1 MDDRAREIAELEER
15 LAALKRVSSSADS
28 PEPDVVAKPD
38 GPSSSQNAI
47 AIVLGAVIVVV
58 LLVLIAAWNGGRLD
72 HEAEVAA
79 TDPTMVPAAA
89 WAYRET
95 TDAMSSAAGYEA
107 CINSVNMVRLERPYE
122 AVTGQLCIMQRP
134 RHGRDVIVA
143 LNGDGQILC
152 RSYDGCTVR
161 VRFEDGEVQS
171 FSAVGPSDGSSNI
184 VFIQNDARMIA
195 AVKAADVTRVEL
207 EFYQAGSQTL
217 EFHTRGLVW
226 PRPGA

>member
-1 MDDRAREIAELEER
+1 MDDRAREIAELKAR
-15 LAALKRVSSSADS
+15 LAALEMVSPPGDS
-28 PEPDVVAKPD
+28 PETPASSKPD
-38 GPSSSQNAI
+38 QPPSSQNGIAI
-47 AIVLGAVIVVV
+47 ALGAAIVVV
-58 LLVLIAAWNGGRLD
+58 LLVVVGDWNAGRLD
-72 HEAEVAA
+72 HKASVASGDA
-79 TDPTMVPAAA
+79 PMIPAAA

-95 TDAMSSAAGYEA
+95 TDAMSSAGGQEA
-107 CINSVNMVRLERPYE
+107 CINSVNTVRLDWPYE
-122 AVTGQLCIMQRP
+122 AVTGRLCIMQRP
-134 RHGRDVIVA
+134 RQGRDVIVA

-171 FSAVGPSDGSSNI
+171 FSAAGPSDGSSNI
-184 VFIQNDARMIA
+184 VFIRNDARMIA

-207 EFYQAGSQTL
+207 EFYQSGSQTL